1 MIEIKYNNIYKLECE
16 KEKDITLKK
25 NIQNKNDN
33 IKLLIELIKI
43 SPLKILNQE
52 LLNKESITLEDSLTV
67 LHMSQYEQPWL
78 LVLFILNKMKKS

>member
-67 LHMSQYEQPWL
+67 LHMSQYEQP
-78 LVLFILNKMKKS
+78 